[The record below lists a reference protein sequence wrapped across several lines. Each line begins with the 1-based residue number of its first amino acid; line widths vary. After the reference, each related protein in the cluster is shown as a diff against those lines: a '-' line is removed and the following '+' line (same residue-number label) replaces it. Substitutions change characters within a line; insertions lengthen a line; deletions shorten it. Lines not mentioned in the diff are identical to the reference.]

1 MGKIRKP
8 RSGSLAVRPRKR
20 ASKQNARI
28 ASWPN
33 SEETKLLGFAGF
45 KAGMTHMT
53 MIDDTPGSPT
63 KGHEISVP
71 VTVVETPP
79 LFVFGLRAYSRGASG
94 LKTFS
99 DVYAKDI
106 NIAEML
112 NLKKSNY
119 EEALKKIEENVDR
132 VCDVRVLAVTAPY
145 KTGFGRKKPD
155 VVEIAVGGKNAKE
168 KLEFCKGILGKE
180 VRVSDVF
187 AEGERV
193 DVVSVTK
200 GKGWQGAVK
209 RFGVHLQR
217 RKATGRRR
225 HVGTL
230 GPWHPARVMYTTPM
244 AGQMGYHKRTEH
256 NKRILKIA
264 KGEEVNPKGGFL
276 NYGVVKNECVLVK
289 GSVGGPCKRLVKF
302 RKAMRITEKP
312 AKPEIKYIS
321 KESKQGA

>member
-1 MGKIRKP
+1 
-8 RSGSLAVRPRKR
+8 
-20 ASKQNARI
+20 
-28 ASWPN
+28 
-33 SEETKLLGFAGF
+33 
-45 KAGMTHMT
+45 